1 MPHLPYVRRAP
12 WKSYIGLTAL
22 VFLPLLTACSSMA
35 PGMHFGNAS
44 DTPES
49 SSSSGSSVPSSMP
62 FASDAKP
69 VMKTITAELV
79 KQERDAQRK
88 VVSQDIS
95 KLVAGPAPYVIQQG
109 DILSIVVWDHPE
121 LTASRDNTASNQQG
135 GANSGGDGT
144 TPGGFVVDHNG
155 VIQFPFAG
163 AMKIAGMTESQARGA
178 LAGKISKYIRNP
190 DVTLRVQSYR
200 SKRVYVD
207 GEVKSPGLQP
217 ITDIP
222 MTLME
227 AINRA
232 GGMTP
237 SADQSEIAIT
247 RDGKS
252 YKINLMQMMQNG
264 KNPASIMLANG
275 DVVRIGSRDD
285 TKVFVTGEVITPK
298 SMQMRNGRL
307 TLNEALGEA
316 GGINPQTGDGRQV
329 YVIRNATAKEPIVY
343 HLNARTPAGLAVAQ
357 EFELKPQDVV
367 YVDAAPL
374 ATWHRVVSLIFPSAL
389 TQVVQA
395 GGTVQ
400 TGK

>member
-1 MPHLPYVRRAP
+1 MQLSLCGRCKPYVAFA
-12 WKSYIGLTAL
+12 I
-22 VFLPLLTACSSMA
+22 LPMLAACSGLA
-35 PGMHFGNAS
+35 PGMHFSNAS
-44 DTPES
+44 ESSGS
-49 SSSSGSSVPSSMP
+49 SSSSSIP

-69 VMKTITAELV
+69 IMKTITPELI
-79 KQERDAQRK
+79 KQEREARRK
-88 VVSQDIS
+88 DVTWDLGN
-95 KLVAGPAPYVIQQG
+95 LVAGPAPYSIQPG

-121 LTASRDNTASNQQG
+121 LTASHDNAGTQTQAGNDS
-135 GANSGGDGT
+135 SGT

-163 AMKIAGMTESQARGA
+163 AMKVAGLTEAQARSA
-178 LAGKISKYIRNP
+178 LSSKIAKYIRNP

-207 GEVKSPGLQP
+207 GEVKTPGQVP

-237 SADQSEIAIT
+237 SADQSEVSVT
-247 RDGKS
+247 RDGKT
-252 YKINLMQMMQNG
+252 YRVNLAQMMQNG
-264 KNPASIMLANG
+264 KNPATIMLANG
-275 DVVRIGSRDD
+275 DVVRVGSRDD
-285 TKVFVTGEVITPK
+285 NKVFVTGEVVTPK
-298 SMQMRNGRL
+298 SLQMRNGRL

-316 GGINPQTGDGRQV
+316 GGINPQTGNGEQV
-329 YVIRNATAKEPIVY
+329 YVVRNATAKEPVVY
-343 HLNARTPAGLAVAQ
+343 HLNARTPAGLAIAQ

-389 TQVVQA
+389 TEVVQA

-400 TGK
+400 NGR

>member
-1 MPHLPYVRRAP
+1 
-12 WKSYIGLTAL
+12 
-22 VFLPLLTACSSMA
+22 MA
-35 PGMHFGNAS
+35 PGMHFGHDS
-44 DTPES
+44 D
-49 SSSSGSSVPSSMP
+49 SSGSSVPSSAVP
-62 FASDAKP
+62 FATDAKP

-79 KQERDAQRK
+79 KQEREARRK
-88 VVSQDIS
+88 EGGQDIS
-95 KLVAGPAPYVIQQG
+95 KLIAGPAPYVIQPG

-121 LTASRDNTASNQQG
+121 LTASRDGGTASQSTNG
-135 GANSGGDGT
+135 NNGDSGT

-163 AMKIAGMTESQARGA
+163 AMKVAGMTESQARSA
-178 LAGKISKYIRNP
+178 LATKISRYIRNP

-232 GGMTP
+232 GGMNPT
-237 SADQSEIAIT
+237 ADQSEIEVT
-247 RDGKS
+247 RDGKT
-252 YKINLMQMMQNG
+252 YKVNLMQMMQNG

-275 DVVRIGSRDD
+275 DVVHVGSREDS
-285 TKVFVTGEVITPK
+285 KIFVTGEVVTPK
-298 SMQMRNGRL
+298 SLPMRNGRM

-316 GGINPQTGDGRQV
+316 GGINPQTGNGEQV
-329 YVIRNATAKEPIVY
+329 YVVRNATAKEPIVY
-343 HLNARTPAGLAVAQ
+343 HLNARTPAGLAIAQ

-400 TGK
+400 TGR

>member
-1 MPHLPYVRRAP
+1 
-12 WKSYIGLTAL
+12 
-22 VFLPLLTACSSMA
+22 
-35 PGMHFGNAS
+35 
-44 DTPES
+44 
-49 SSSSGSSVPSSMP
+49 
-62 FASDAKP
+62 
-69 VMKTITAELV
+69 MKTITPELI
-79 KQERDAQRK
+79 KEEREARRK
-88 VVSQDIS
+88 DVTWDIS
-95 KLVAGPAPYVIQQG
+95 KLVAGPAPYSIQPG

-121 LTASRDNTASNQQG
+121 LTASHDNVGTQTQAGNDSN
-135 GANSGGDGT
+135 GT

-163 AMKIAGMTESQARGA
+163 AMKVAGLTEAQARSA
-178 LAGKISKYIRNP
+178 LSTKIAKYIRNP

-207 GEVKSPGLQP
+207 GEVKTPGQVP

-237 SADQSEIAIT
+237 SADQSQVSVT
-247 RDGKS
+247 RDSKT
-252 YKINLMQMMQNG
+252 YQVNLAQMMQNG
-264 KNPASIMLANG
+264 KNPATIMLANG

-285 TKVFVTGEVITPK
+285 NKVFVTGEVVTPK
-298 SMQMRNGRL
+298 SLQMRNGRL

-316 GGINPQTGDGRQV
+316 GGINPQTGNGEQV
-329 YVIRNATAKEPIVY
+329 YVVRNATAKEPLVY
-343 HLNARTPAGLAVAQ
+343 HLNARTPAGLAIAQ

-400 TGK
+400 TGR

>member
-1 MPHLPYVRRAP
+1 MHQFFRAR
-12 WKSYIGLTAL
+12 WKSFFAL
-22 VFLPLLTACSSMA
+22 AVMPWLVACAGMS
-35 PGMHFGNAS
+35 PGMHFS
-44 DTPES
+44 DVAES
-49 SSSSGSSVPSSMP
+49 SGVSSSSSMP

-79 KQERDAQRK
+79 KQEREARRRENT
-88 VVSQDIS
+88 QDIS
-95 KLVAGPAPYVIQQG
+95 KLVAGPAPYSIQPG

-121 LTASRDNTASNQQG
+121 LTASRDNVALPAG
-135 GANSGGDGT
+135 GVDNAGT
-144 TPGGFVVDHNG
+144 TPGGFVVDHAG

-163 AMKIAGMTESQARGA
+163 AMKVAGLTEAQARNA
-178 LAGKISKYIRNP
+178 LASRLARYIRNP
-190 DVTLRVQSYR
+190 DITLRVQSYR
-200 SKRVYVD
+200 SKRVYID
-207 GEVKSPGLQP
+207 GEVKSPGLVP

-237 SADQSEIAIT
+237 SADQSEVAIT
-247 RDGKS
+247 REGKH
-252 YKINLMQMMQNG
+252 YRINLMQLMQNG
-264 KNPASIMLANG
+264 KNPASIMLSNG
-275 DVVRIGSRDD
+275 DVVRVGSRDD
-285 TKVFVTGEVITPK
+285 TKVFVTGEVVTPRAL
-298 SMQMRNGRL
+298 QMRNGRL

-374 ATWHRVVSLIFPSAL
+374 ATWHRVISLIFPSAL
-389 TQVVQA
+389 TQVVQT
-395 GGTVQ
+395 GNNIQ
-400 TGK
+400 TGR